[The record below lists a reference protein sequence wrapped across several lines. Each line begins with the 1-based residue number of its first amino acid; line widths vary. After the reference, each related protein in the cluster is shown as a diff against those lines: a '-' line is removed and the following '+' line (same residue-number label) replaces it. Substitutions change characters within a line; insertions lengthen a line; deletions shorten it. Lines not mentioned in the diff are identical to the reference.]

1 MTNRRTFLQVILAGL
16 GLSVLAAFVYPLLR
30 YLSPSGSSGR
40 GGTLTINK
48 NEVPVG
54 GAKDIV
60 LNDLPIIVINRPQ
73 KGYVALSRVCT
84 HLGCLVEYQRETNQL
99 LCPCHAGRFDLDGN
113 VLSGP
118 PPQPLSKVALKVDG
132 DSLIVG

>member
-16 GLSVLAAFVYPLLR
+16 GLSVLSAFVYPLLR
-30 YLSPSGSSGR
+30 YLSPSGGSGG
-40 GGTLTINK
+40 GGTLALNK

-54 GAKDIV
+54 GTKDIV
-60 LNDLPIIVINRPQ
+60 LNDLPIVVINRPQ

-84 HLGCLVEYQRETNQL
+84 HLGCLVEYQKETNQL

-118 PPQPLSKVALKVDG
+118 PPQPLIKVALKVDG
-132 DSLIVG
+132 DSLIIG